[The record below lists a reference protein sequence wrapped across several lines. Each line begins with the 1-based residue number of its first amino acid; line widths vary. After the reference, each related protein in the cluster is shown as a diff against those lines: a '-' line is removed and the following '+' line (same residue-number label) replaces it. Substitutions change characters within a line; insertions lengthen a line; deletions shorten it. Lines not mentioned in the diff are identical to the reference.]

1 MIDPQDQANRWIRA
15 KEAKNG
21 LKVIKLTDQ
30 NFLRTLE
37 NCIRI
42 GMPVLLE
49 EVGET
54 LDPALEPILL
64 KQTFIQVRGKCI
76 AVATMHDITSHIR
89 TNTQFLRINAHFARI
104 MQFKRIYTRFIKIN
118 IVAVLM
124 SVYSLA
130 GWSSVDSSWRQ

>member
-1 MIDPQDQANRWIRA
+1 MASYDRSSGPGMSVLCILFHPISQILNVCLVAYQANRWIRS

-21 LKVIKLTDQ
+21 LKVIKLTDN

-49 EVGET
+49 EIGET

-64 KQTFIQVRGKCI
+64 KQTFVQVRKRDTTFC
-76 AVATMHDITSHIR
+76 T
-89 TNTQFLRINAHFARI
+89 FL
-104 MQFKRIYTRFIKIN
+104 
-118 IVAVLM
+118 
-124 SVYSLA
+124 SVSF
-130 GWSSVDSSWRQ
+130 